1 MTTPPEAGSA
11 RLWGGAASLWWHSL
25 LPRLHACLPAPRLLD
40 IGCGEGRLAPFLAD
54 LTDELLLVDVDESAL
69 AACRRWLASERPGRR
84 CRVLPTN
91 GWSLPGVEDGSV
103 DLVFSFEA
111 LVATGEGGIR
121 PLLAEIARVLAP
133 RGLAFLHHSNLAAF
147 LAPGES
153 EPAIGRPHGRAPDV
167 SAERLRAWLP
177 AAGLEPL
184 RQELVDW
191 GSPHLIDAFTLV
203 GRAGARPECE
213 PMVRRHPYLMAEA
226 ARALATASFWSL
238 AAAAPAPPVA
248 GSPPEADDLERTQLR
263 SHDEYRDHVARHAG
277 ELAARRRRE
286 RGLMRDEP
294 FAVEGT
300 CAICDAPVGF
310 QVDPQLLRRYGEERP
325 LWRETLHCPRC
336 ELSSRMRAAL
346 HLFPAVTG
354 LPPRARLWLA
364 EAWGPLYREFSLRYR
379 VEGSEFLRDGT
390 PEGGVDGAGV
400 RHENVLAPAWPAGSF
415 DAVLSFEVLEHLPDH
430 RPALAAMARV
440 LAPGGVLV
448 VSVPF
453 HAGPRTEVRARQRAD
468 GSIEHLLEPD
478 YHVDPLD
485 PAGCLAFRSFGWD
498 LLDDLAAAGLV
509 DPLAHLYASH
519 RFGYL
524 GADRFLFTARRAPA
538 A

>member
-1 MTTPPEAGSA
+1 MTPPPEAASA
-11 RLWGGAASLWWHSL
+11 RLWGGAASLWWQSL
-25 LPRLHACLPAPRLLD
+25 LPRLAACLPAPRLLD
-40 IGCGEGRLAPFLAD
+40 LGCGEGRLAPFLAD
-54 LTDELLLVDVDESAL
+54 VSSELLLVDVDEAAL
-69 AACRRWLASERPGRR
+69 AACRRWLASERPEHR
-84 CRVLPTN
+84 CRTVPTN

-121 PLLAEIARVLAP
+121 PLLAEIARVLTP
-133 RGLAFLHHSNLAAF
+133 RGVAFLHHSNLAAF

-167 SAERLRAWLP
+167 SAERLLGWLP

-191 GSPHLIDAFTLV
+191 GSPHLIDAFSLV
-203 GRAGARPECE
+203 GRRGARPEVA
-213 PMVRRHPYLMAEA
+213 PSLRRHPYLMAEA
-226 ARALATASFWSL
+226 SRALATSEFWSL
-238 AAAAPAPPVA
+238 AAAAPRASA
-248 GSPPEADDLERTQLR
+248 DTAMPEADDFERTELR
-263 SHDEYRDHVARHAG
+263 SHREYLDHVARHAG
-277 ELAARRRRE
+277 ALTARRRRE
-286 RGLMRDEP
+286 RELTRERP
-294 FAVEGT
+294 FAVEGV
-300 CAICDAPVGF
+300 CAICEATVGF
-310 QVDPQLLRRYGEERP
+310 QVDPQLLHRYGEERP

-346 HLFPAVTG
+346 HLFPQITG
-354 LPPRARLWLA
+354 LSAGARIWLA
-364 EAWGPLYREFSLRYR
+364 EAWGPLYREFSRRYR

-390 PEGGVDGAGV
+390 PGGGVDGAGV
-400 RHENVLAPAWPAGSF
+400 RHEDVLAPAWPAASF

-430 RPALAAMARV
+430 RPALAGMARV

-453 HAGPRTEVRARQRAD
+453 HAGPRTDVRARRRAD
-468 GSIEHLLEPD
+468 GTIEHLLAPD

-485 PAGCLAFRSFGWD
+485 PAGCLAFRTFGWD
-498 LLDDLAAAGLV
+498 LLDDLGAAGLV
-509 DPLAHLYASH
+509 DPVAHLYASH

-524 GADRFLFTARRAPA
+524 GADRFLFTARKAPA
-538 A
+538 V